1 MRLEADNQTIA
12 WMVWNDARAH
22 YQALPYANFAPSPQ
36 ITKRVET
43 GSLTDVSLGER
54 VTYTIVISNSGD
66 LIANQVVVTDPLP
79 TAVTL
84 GGQIGGSAWIPLPD
98 NVYRW
103 GPYDVASHIPYT
115 IVFTAIV
122 TDNVGFDGK
131 TVTNTAYVSAHFSR
145 RRGADHADVGR
156 HRRHCPP
163 GL

>member
-1 MRLEADNQTIA
+1 VRLEADNQTIA

-84 GGQIGGSAWIPLPD
+84 GGADRGFGVDTPARQRLP
-98 NVYRW
+98 V
-103 GPYDVASHIPYT
+103 GT
-115 IVFTAIV
+115 I
-122 TDNVGFDGK
+122 
-131 TVTNTAYVSAHFSR
+131 R
-145 RRGADHADVGR
+145 RRQPHSIHHRLYGHR
-156 HRRHCPP
+156 HR
-163 GL
+163 